1 MKIATQDRFRGCLL
15 GLLIAAGCNGEETMM
30 KPDTTDWMNSPDV
43 LRVAF
48 HPRKEQGVAEESGF
62 KALDIPVA
70 EGVTLGARF
79 YAADHN
85 KPTILFF
92 HGNGEIVA
100 DYADIA
106 PFYTAMGVNFLP
118 VDYRGYG
125 RSSGHPT
132 VGSMLA
138 DAGAVFGFVRTW
150 LADEGYAGPIVVMG
164 RSLGS
169 ASALEI
175 ASTYPDAVAGLIIES
190 GFADVIALMIR
201 LGARPPAAGIPES
214 SGLRHIAKIAVYKG
228 PVLIIHG
235 VRDMII
241 PVADA
246 EALFNASSSPGKRL
260 LRIEGAG
267 HNDLMAVGMRQYMN
281 AIAVLIQS
289 VSSPDDRHQRL
300 DR

>member
-1 MKIATQDRFRGCLL
+1 MA
-15 GLLIAAGCNGEETMM
+15 GLLVAAGCTGKEPTMNT
-30 KPDTTDWMNSPDV
+30 DTNDWMNSPDV

-48 HPRKEQGVAEESGF
+48 HPRKEQGGAEESGF
-62 KALDIPVA
+62 RSLDIPVA
-70 EGVTLGARF
+70 DGVTLGARF
-79 YAADHN
+79 YAAGHH

-100 DYADIA
+100 DYADMA
-106 PFYTAMGVNFLP
+106 PFYTAMGVNFFP

-125 RSSGHPT
+125 RSSGQPT
-132 VGSMLA
+132 ASSMLA
-138 DAGAVFGFVRTW
+138 DAGTVFTFARTW
-150 LADEGYAGPIVVMG
+150 LAAEGFAGPIVVMG
-164 RSLGS
+164 RSMGS

-175 ASTYPDAVAGLIIES
+175 ASAYPDDVAGLIIDS
-190 GFADVIALMIR
+190 GFADVTALMIR

-246 EALFNASSSPGKRL
+246 EALFNASPSPAKRL
-260 LRIEGAG
+260 LKIEGAG
-267 HNDLMAVGMRQYMN
+267 HNDLMAVGMRQYMK
-281 AIAVLIQS
+281 AIAGLVQS